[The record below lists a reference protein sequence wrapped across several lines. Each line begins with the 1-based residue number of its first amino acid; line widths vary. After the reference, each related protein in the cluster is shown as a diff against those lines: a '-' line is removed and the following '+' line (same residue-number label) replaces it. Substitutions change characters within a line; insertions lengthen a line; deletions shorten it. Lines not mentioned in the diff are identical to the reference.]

1 MSQGGWS
8 LEADHE
14 VLERYMPG
22 LRDVLS
28 GHELNDL
35 EQPKGPG
42 IDAFRKAKGA
52 VLLVPSRH
60 KGSGATAVDAVKIQ
74 RAVGSLSP
82 SLAVASTMH
91 HFSVASLVEMTT
103 GAESGLEWMM
113 LQAIAERDFLVAS
126 GFAEGK
132 TGQHVFRPT
141 MKGRRTADG
150 VVIDGA
156 KKPCSLTWSMDLL
169 TASVLVSEEG
179 KPDQIAV
186 AMIPAE
192 SPGIDRRPFWGS
204 NVLAGAESDE
214 VVLSEVHVPDR
225 LLVFPEHQAFT
236 RDQNHARGFIW
247 FQALISASYLGIAS
261 SLAGRVLDNSK
272 GSSADR
278 VDLAVEMEGARY
290 ALLGLAAALDSNEPA
305 DANLA
310 EALFV
315 RYSVQRAV
323 MRVASAAAESVGGLQ
338 FIKQPDVAYLLAAS
352 RALGYHPPSFASAVA
367 PLDDCLGGAELV
379 LG

>member
-8 LEADHE
+8 LGADYE

-22 LRDVLS
+22 LRAALS
-28 GHELNDL
+28 QYELNDL
-35 EQPKGPG
+35 EQPQSPG
-42 IDAFRKAKGA
+42 LEAFKKAKGA
-52 VLLVPSRH
+52 VLLVPSQH
-60 KGSGATAVDAVKIQ
+60 KGSGASAVDAVKIQ
-74 RAVGSLSP
+74 RAVGSLAP

-91 HFSVASLVEMTT
+91 HFSVASLVEMATD
-103 GAESGLEWMM
+103 AEAGLEWMM
-113 LQAIAERDFLVAS
+113 LQAIAEHDFLVAS

-169 TASVLVSEEG
+169 TASVLVCEDG
-179 KPDQIAV
+179 KPDQVAV

-192 SPGIDRRPFWGS
+192 TPGIERRPFWGS

-214 VVLSEVHVPDR
+214 VVLSEVLVPDR
-225 LLVFPEHQAFT
+225 LLVFPKHQEFT
-236 RDQNHARGFIW
+236 RDQHHARGFIW
-247 FQALISASYLGIAS
+247 FELLISASYLGIAS
-261 SLAGRVLDNSK
+261 SLAGRVLDSRK
-272 GSSADR
+272 GSAADR

-290 ALLGLAAALDSNEPA
+290 ALLCLAATLDSEEPA
-305 DANLA
+305 GANLA
-310 EALFV
+310 EALLV

-323 MRVASAAAESVGGLQ
+323 MRIASAAAECVGGLQ
-338 FIKQPDVAYLLAAS
+338 FIKQPDIAYLLAAS
-352 RALGYHPPSFASAVA
+352 RALGYHPPSYASAMA
-367 PLDDCLGGAELV
+367 SLDDYLAGAELV
-379 LG
+379 LK

>member
-14 VLERYMPG
+14 LLERYMPG
-22 LRDVLS
+22 LRDDLS
-28 GHELNDL
+28 EYELKDL
-35 EQPKGPG
+35 ERPQSPG
-42 IDAFRKAKGA
+42 IDAFKKAKGA
-52 VLLVPSRH
+52 VLLVPSEH
-60 KGSGATAVDAVKIQ
+60 KGSGASAVDAVKVQ
-74 RAVGSLSP
+74 RAVGSLAP

-91 HFSVASLVEMTT
+91 HFSVASLMEMAT
-103 GAESGLEWMM
+103 GAEAGLEWMM
-113 LQAIAERDFLVAS
+113 LQAIAEHDFLVAS

-150 VVIDGA
+150 VVIDGV

-169 TASVLVSEEG
+169 TASVLVCEDG

-192 SPGIDRRPFWGS
+192 TPGIERHPFWGS

-214 VVLSEVHVPDR
+214 IVLSEVHVPDR
-225 LLVFPEHQAFT
+225 LLVFPEHREFT
-236 RDQNHARGFIW
+236 RDERHARGFIW
-247 FQALISASYLGIAS
+247 FEALISASYLGIAS
-261 SLAGRVLDNSK
+261 SLAGRVLDSRK
-272 GSSADR
+272 GSAAER
-278 VDLAVEMEGARY
+278 VDLAVEIEGARY
-290 ALLGLAAALDSNEPA
+290 ALLCLAAALDSENPA

-310 EALFV
+310 EALLV

-323 MRVASAAAESVGGLQ
+323 MRIASAAAECVGGLQ
-338 FIKQPDVAYLLAAS
+338 FISGPDVAYLLAAS
-352 RALGYHPPSFASAVA
+352 RALGYHPPSYGSAIAS
-367 PLDDCLGGAELV
+367 LDDCLGGAELV
-379 LG
+379 LE